1 MKCEKLDSSIKEV
14 KEPYIGREPGKYFQG
29 EDLPARPKRVVHLV
43 TYPNFLSSNDDHS
56 QDRPFTNSSPDRKK
70 KLFMPNEFHASR
82 GQAPPY
88 NDFKQDSKKIC
99 VKEGHQALSSINPLE
114 FNPQTKVTNS
124 KYEVKRNPNR
134 NKSNLSGATA
144 QPLFD
149 EPNRA
154 SKRVH
159 SGKYT
164 DSSSMKLS
172 LSYVS

>member
-1 MKCEKLDSSIKEV
+1 MYKGATDSSLIEP
-14 KEPYIGREPGKYFQG
+14 KEPYVGREPGKHFQG
-29 EDLPARPKRVVHLV
+29 EDLPVRPKKVVHLV

-82 GQAPPY
+82 GEAPPSGHFTKG
-88 NDFKQDSKKIC
+88 NRKIS
-99 VKEGHQALSSINPLE
+99 VKEGHQALSTINPIE
-114 FNPQTKVTNS
+114 FNPAS
-124 KYEVKRNPNR
+124 KGPESKFEVKRNPNR
-134 NKSNLSGATA
+134 NKSNLCGANA

-149 EPNRA
+149 EPSRA

>member
-1 MKCEKLDSSIKEV
+1 MKSEKVDSSIKEV
-14 KEPYIGREPGKYFQG
+14 KEPYTGREPGKYFQG

-56 QDRPFTNSSPDRKK
+56 EDRPFTNSSPYRKK
-70 KLFMPNEFHASR
+70 KPFMPNEFHKAR

-88 NDFKQDSKKIC
+88 NDFKSDSKKIC
-99 VKEGHQALSSINPLE
+99 IKEGHQALSSVNILD
-114 FNPQTKVTNS
+114 FNPQASSTSTKF
-124 KYEVKRNPNR
+124 EVKRNPNR

-144 QPLFD
+144 QPIFD
-149 EPNRA
+149 EPNRT